1 VRPRSGAD
9 AFHPIGLP
17 ASFITDGVALGIDPQ
32 ADPSFEDVVR
42 VHAQR
47 LDGIRGFLADVT
59 QDELDRVRDTNPAA
73 AWPPPGNPDRS
84 PVPACGVLRR
94 TQ

>member
-1 VRPRSGAD
+1 
-9 AFHPIGLP
+9 
-17 ASFITDGVALGIDPQ
+17 
-32 ADPSFEDVVR
+32 

-73 AWPPPGNPDRS
+73 AWPPPGNRTAVQCLHVVFFDAWAPS
-84 PVPACGVLRR
+84 PVCVARLGGDHRSIVSLPLGR
-94 TQ
+94 